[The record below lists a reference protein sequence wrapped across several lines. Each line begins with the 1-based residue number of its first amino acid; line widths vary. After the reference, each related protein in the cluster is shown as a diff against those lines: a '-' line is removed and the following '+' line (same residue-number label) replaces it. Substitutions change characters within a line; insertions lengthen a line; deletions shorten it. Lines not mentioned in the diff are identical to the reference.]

1 MKMTKLLSASLFL
14 AAVVFAG
21 CDNKTSEKRIAELQD
36 KLAEVDNGG
45 AGNATSSTTPTT
57 TTTPATSSTADANTK
72 PEGPLPS
79 FEWVDGEVHDFG
91 NITDGDIAEHTF
103 KFKNTGDAPLII
115 EKAQASCGCTVP
127 AYSKEPVPPGGTG
140 QVQVR
145 FDSKGKLNV
154 QNKTVTITA
163 NTYPKI
169 SRLTI
174 KSFVN
179 PKTDTDGPVRK

>member
-1 MKMTKLLSASLFL
+1 MTKLLSVSLFL
-14 AAVVFAG
+14 AAVVIAG

-36 KLAEVDNGG
+36 KLAEVENGG
-45 AGNATSSTTPTT
+45 TASSAA
-57 TTTPATSSTADANTK
+57 TTPATTTQPATNSAATTNVK
-72 PEGPLPS
+72 PEGPLPA

-91 NITDGDIAEHTF
+91 NITDGDVVEHTF
-103 KFKNTGDAPLII
+103 KFKNIGEAPLII

-127 AYSKEPVPPGGTG
+127 AWTKEPIPPGETG
-140 QVQVR
+140 EVQVR
-145 FDSKGKLNV
+145 FDSKGKPNV

-179 PKTDTDGPVRK
+179 PKSDASGPVRK